1 LNNGRVLPRRIIAG
15 VTVAVLLGILLATAA
30 LSADPG
36 LWKLVLIAV
45 AVGLPG
51 ALYATVHP
59 RNVVGWILLADGL
72 VFACM
77 SLANQWLDAG
87 HDSAWAML
95 IADRV
100 GAVVVPLTLLTLLL
114 VPDGQ
119 LPSPRWRAVA
129 AVVVAAQLVL
139 IAVWILITGTPTA
152 PNPIGVLPAEW
163 TPVVDAIGDW
173 LLQVPFILALAALTV
188 RIRRPGERARLGALL
203 GGVVGFA
210 VLAVAGRSFW
220 PDAADA
226 LDALG
231 AIVLGA
237 GITVTLLRVP
247 ERHEADWSGV
257 ETPELTPR
265 EREVLELVAEGL
277 TNKEIAERLVI
288 SPVTARNHV
297 SRILTKLGLGNR
309 TQAATWLSRRRGPAQ
324 DSLAG

>member
-1 LNNGRVLPRRIIAG
+1 MIAG
-15 VTVAVLLGILLATAA
+15 VTVAVLMGILLATAA

-59 RNVVGWILLADGL
+59 RNVVGWLLLAVGL

-77 SLANQWLDAG
+77 GLANQWLDAG

-114 VPDGQ
+114 LPDGR
-119 LPSPRWRAVA
+119 LPSPRWRPIT
-129 AVVVAAQLVL
+129 AVVVTAQLAL
-139 IAVWILITGTPTA
+139 IAVWILTAGTPA
-152 PNPIGVLPAEW
+152 SPNPIGVLPAEW
-163 TPVVDAIGDW
+163 APVVDSLGDW
-173 LLQVPFILALAALTV
+173 LLQVPFVLALAALAV
-188 RIRRPGERARLGALL
+188 RLRRPGERARLGALIA
-203 GGVVGFA
+203 GVTGFA
-210 VLAVAGRSFW
+210 VLAVAGRSVW
-220 PDAADA
+220 PAAAHA

-247 ERHEADWSGV
+247 ERPKADWSGV
-257 ETPELTPR
+257 ETPELTSR

-277 TNKEIAERLVI
+277 TNKEIAECLVI

-297 SRILTKLGLGNR
+297 SRILTKLSLDNR

>member
-1 LNNGRVLPRRIIAG
+1 MIAG
-15 VTVAVLLGILLATAA
+15 VTVAVLMGIVLATAA

-59 RNVVGWILLADGL
+59 RNVVGWLLLAVGL

-77 SLANQWLDAG
+77 GRADQWLDAG
-87 HDSAWAML
+87 HDSAWAVL
-95 IADRV
+95 VADRV
-100 GAVVVPLTLLTLLL
+100 GAVVVPLTLVTLLL
-114 VPDGQ
+114 LPDGQ
-119 LPSPRWRAVA
+119 LPSPRWRPVL
-129 AVVVAAQLVL
+129 AVVVTAQLAL
-139 IAVWILITGTPTA
+139 ITVWILTTGTPSS
-152 PNPIGVLPAEW
+152 PNPIGILPAEW
-163 TPVVDAIGDW
+163 APVVDSIGDW
-173 LLQVPFILALAALTV
+173 LLQVPFVLALAALAV
-188 RIRRPGERARLGALL
+188 RLRRPGERTRLGALL

-210 VLAVAGRSFW
+210 LLAVAGRSLW
-220 PDAADA
+220 PAAADA

-237 GITVTLLRVP
+237 GITVTLLRAP
-247 ERHEADWSGV
+247 ESSEPDWSGV
-257 ETPELTPR
+257 ETPELTAR

-297 SRILTKLGLGNR
+297 SRILTKLSLDNR

>member
-1 LNNGRVLPRRIIAG
+1 MIAA
-15 VTVAVLLGILLATAA
+15 VTVAVLIGILLATAA

-59 RNVVGWILLADGL
+59 RNVVGWLLLAVGL

-77 SLANQWLDAG
+77 GLANQWLDAG
-87 HDSAWAML
+87 HDSAWAVL

-114 VPDGQ
+114 LPDGQ
-119 LPSPRWRAVA
+119 LPSPRWRLVT
-129 AVVVAAQLVL
+129 AVVVTAQLVL
-139 IAVWILITGTPTA
+139 IAVWILTRGTPA
-152 PNPIGVLPAEW
+152 SPNPIGVLPAEW
-163 TPVVDAIGDW
+163 APVVDSIGDW
-173 LLQVPFILALAALTV
+173 LLQVPFILALAAVAV
-188 RIRRPGERARLGALL
+188 RLRRPGERARLGALIA
-203 GGVVGFA
+203 GVTGFA
-210 VLAVAGRSFW
+210 VLAVAGRSLW
-220 PDAADA
+220 PAAADA

-231 AIVLGA
+231 AILLGA

-247 ERHEADWSGV
+247 APPQVDWSGV
-257 ETPELTPR
+257 ETPELTAR
-265 EREVLELVAEGL
+265 ERQVLELVAVGL

-297 SRILTKLGLGNR
+297 SRILTKLSLDNR
-309 TQAATWLSRRRGPAQ
+309 TQAATWLSQRRGPTQ